1 MRKFLDFKYD
11 ATWLLLQSYFQYGIT
26 DVPNESFKKLEFLED
41 SKRNSNLSENVLKLL
56 QVGWLMLIHEWL
68 IGQLAS
74 CVDDAVLFGSHAL
87 DPVAV
92 LHQRRI

>member
-1 MRKFLDFKYD
+1 
-11 ATWLLLQSYFQYGIT
+11 
-26 DVPNESFKKLEFLED
+26 
-41 SKRNSNLSENVLKLL
+41 
-56 QVGWLMLIHEWL
+56 MLIHEWL

-74 CVDDAVLFGSHAL
+74 CVDDAIFFGSRAL